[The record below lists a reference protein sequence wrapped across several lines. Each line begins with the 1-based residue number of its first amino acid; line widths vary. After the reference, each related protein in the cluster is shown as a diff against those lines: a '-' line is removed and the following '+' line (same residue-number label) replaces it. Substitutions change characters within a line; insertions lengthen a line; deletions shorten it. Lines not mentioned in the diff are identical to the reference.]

1 MDQFPVLLKLLQVL
15 QSTFLQ
21 AQQKRLDQEE
31 IKVQLH
37 SPIIFNGRVARVL
50 VAPTTIFHVSKAG
63 PNVTF
68 IKTMGKEISLTKLT
82 STRRL
87 WYQVIRNL
95 SSELVTKKPT

>member
-1 MDQFPVLLKLLQVL
+1 MQVNKYQDFL
-15 QSTFLQ
+15 VKKSTLTTAHSEVVRHMQ
-21 AQQKRLDQEE
+21 N
-31 IKVQLH
+31 H

-68 IKTMGKEISLTKLT
+68 IKTGKEISLTKLT